1 MSLELLK
8 YHLSGDP
15 TQSGLVP
22 TSPHIALIRGQLGLH
37 GSGHCL
43 KIEPPP
49 SEWENHRKPFK
60 PLPAA
65 ILPPGNRARRSGAAA
80 GLIGPLPGASV
91 GGSGPASAVLVLTPL
106 SPAGGGCVLGAGGPG
121 SSRSPSNPE
130 PEQASAKSHTWRE
143 RHFGLVNPLRQQTR
157 RRAAC
162 TPGGRGRA
170 LPAGL
175 T

>member
-65 ILPPGNRARRSGAAA
+65 ILPPGSREEKRGCSWINRPFAWGVGRRERPCLGRSGTYASVSCGRRVRPGGWGARIKSQSFEPRARTGVSKIPHMA
-80 GLIGPLPGASV
+80 GKA
-91 GGSGPASAVLVLTPL
+91 
-106 SPAGGGCVLGAGGPG
+106 
-121 SSRSPSNPE
+121 
-130 PEQASAKSHTWRE
+130 
-143 RHFGLVNPLRQQTR
+143 LRPR
-157 RRAAC
+157 
-162 TPGGRGRA
+162 
-170 LPAGL
+170 
-175 T
+175 